1 MLISL
6 IAIKNL
12 QVKRRW
18 LVMCKTANKIIVGLV
33 LVGFFSAY
41 CLEPEDAQGRGRS
54 TKILTKKI
62 EMKGEKHIT
71 VKMDIGA
78 GTIELKRN
86 HTGDILNAEVEY
98 NSREYDVDIDY
109 HRSGDEGK
117 LYLESES
124 RGKGVDLD
132 TEDNYWYLEFCD
144 KIPIRFEIDVGACE
158 ADFDFTGL
166 RVDGLDM
173 DLGASSVEVDFRKL
187 NPERISRIS
196 IDVGAS
202 ELEITGL
209 GNANF
214 DRFLF
219 DGGVGDFTLDF
230 SGDFNHRSYVDID
243 VGLGSLDILVPIDAG
258 VQIRSESSFLS
269 SIDIDEDDFDE
280 VEDDL
285 YESDNFGHTKK
296 ELIFDIEVGLG
307 SVEVEY
313 IDR

>member
-1 MLISL
+1 MSMVK
-6 IAIKNL
+6 AVKKN
-12 QVKRRW
+12 
-18 LVMCKTANKIIVGLV
+18 IVGMIL
-33 LVGFFSAY
+33 FSIILIHPWNA
-41 CLEPEDAQGRGRS
+41 EDVFARKHD
-54 TKILTKKI
+54 TKRITKKI
-62 EMKGEKHIT
+62 ELKGEKHLT

-78 GTIELKRN
+78 GIIDLTKN
-86 HTGDILNAEVEY
+86 DTGDILNAEVEY
-98 NSREYDVDIDY
+98 NPKKFKVDIDY
-109 HRSGDEGK
+109 QRSEDEGR

-124 RGKGVDLD
+124 KGKGIDLD
-132 TEDNYWYLEFCD
+132 DEDNYWYLEFTD
-144 KIPIRFEIDVGACE
+144 EIPISFEIDVGACE

-166 RVDGLDM
+166 KINKLDM
-173 DLGASSVEVDFRKL
+173 DLGASSVEVDFRKPNL
-187 NPERISRIS
+187 KRISKIN

-202 ELEITGL
+202 ELSITGL

-230 SGDFNHRSYVDID
+230 SGEFEHRAYVEIE
-243 VGLGSLDILVPIDAG
+243 VGLGSLTILVPKDAG
-258 VQIRSESSFLS
+258 VQIKSESSFLS
-269 SIDIDEDDFDE
+269 SVSIDKRDFDE

-285 YESDNFGHTKK
+285 YESDNFGDSEK